1 MKFYKSDEDQQRVHL
16 ELPESVDYNESSLIG
31 AELKEYRIQQFKH
44 VLETLKLQFYH
55 KFPLLMGIIT
65 LTFLI
70 QGMLIWSVWNEVIH
84 IISIEPAVLPSN
96 MLSEIQF
103 FYLHNVYSNSK
114 SKLTYSTYY

>member
-16 ELPESVDYNESSLIG
+16 ELPESADYNESSLIG

-70 QGMLIWSVWNEVIH
+70 QGMLIWSVWDEVIH
-84 IISIEPAVLPSN
+84 IIYIYIYIYILDDNILIIPHIL
-96 MLSEIQF
+96 I
-103 FYLHNVYSNSK
+103 
-114 SKLTYSTYY
+114 